1 MSPVRLVPETL
12 MFCVVELV
20 PKLAAKLDKASGLT
34 LTTGPLIVPESD
46 TLRVSGV
53 PAAATTSG
61 PERAPL
67 CSEEAKRTH
76 IVALFK
82 TPASLGVSV
91 SGLGVKLLPSVE
103 CSKPGVDGKA
113 KATVPGSPVPLTV
126 KVRAAEAVKSAL
138 LKAGKEAALTVR
150 TGATTDP
157 LTATVRVR
165 GVVFNAPGVLTVTLP
180 ERETAVDEAAK
191 RTAMLWLRLP
201 LCGTRLRAL
210 GAKLLPSADNSKP
223 SGAVTVTLPRKPAPL
238 TAKKRGSE
246 GVPKRVERVAKVA
259 GAAVRFGDTL
269 KVVVTSG
276 AGL

>member
-1 MSPVRLVPETL
+1 MPDTV

-20 PKLAAKLDKASGLT
+20 PKLAAKPESEVGLT
-34 LTTGPLIVPESD
+34 LTTGPLTVAASD
-46 TLRVSGV
+46 TVRVVTPWVATVRLPVRDPLWSG
-53 PAAATTSG
+53 AARRTAT
-61 PERAPL
+61 
-67 CSEEAKRTH
+67 
-76 IVALFK
+76 VASAS
-82 TPASLGVSV
+82 TPASLGVRV
-91 SGLGVKLLPSVE
+91 SALAVKLPPLSA
-103 CSKPGVDGKA
+103 CSKPCPVGKVKVTA
-113 KATVPGSPVPLTV
+113 PGRPVPLTL
-126 KVRAAEAVKSAL
+126 KVCVGEGANNAVVIDGNEEAPTLSV
-138 LKAGKEAALTVR
+138 
-150 TGATTDP
+150 GATTDP
-157 LTATVRVR
+157 LTETVRVI
-165 GVVFNAPGVLTVTLP
+165 GVLFNAPWVLTVTLP
-180 ERETAVDEAAK
+180 ERETAVGEAAK